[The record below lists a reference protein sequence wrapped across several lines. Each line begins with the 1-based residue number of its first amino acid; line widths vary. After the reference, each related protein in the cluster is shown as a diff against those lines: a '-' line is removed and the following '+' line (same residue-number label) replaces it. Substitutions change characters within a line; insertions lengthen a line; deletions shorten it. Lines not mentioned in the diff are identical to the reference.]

1 MASEILYSW
10 GPGESRLALVRD
22 GRLVDLA
29 VVRPELLAGA
39 VLLGRVVDLAPK
51 MGAVFVDIG
60 QEKPGFLQGVKGLTQ
75 GQAVLVQVKA
85 DAQGLKGA
93 TLTTEVVLSGRFMSF
108 TPMRPGLSVPRKLS
122 DDRRGLL
129 QERLAC
135 MMGDDEGIV
144 ARLHAVNADEPALEA
159 DLLALRGQWEQ
170 VCQSQG
176 SARAPAVLWRPDP
189 LDRMLSDHP
198 GVSRVLVDD
207 DLAFAQAQAR
217 LGGLVERHRDGSVFS
232 LYDVE
237 DAFAACLAP
246 VVALPCGGRVT
257 FQGTAALTAIDVDS
271 GPAAPIEAN
280 QQAVSVIA
288 RQLRLRNI
296 AGQIIVD
303 FVSAGGK
310 GGLIKLIAALKQSI
324 SSDPTAT
331 HVIGATAL
339 GLVEMTRERRG
350 PSLADLMVE
359 NTIVP
364 SAEATALRAL
374 RLLLSE
380 ALHRPGRALTL
391 DLAADVAAALYA
403 RPAALAEIESRL
415 GRKPTIRAAAGIG
428 RDDVIVSEG

>member
-29 VVRPELLAGA
+29 VIRPNLLAGA
-39 VLLGRVVDLAPK
+39 VVLGRVVELAPK
-51 MGAVFVDIG
+51 MGAIFVDIG
-60 QEKPGFLQGVKGLTQ
+60 QDKPGFLQGVKLNQ
-75 GQAVLVQVKA
+75 GASVLVQVKA

-93 TLTTEVVLSGRFMSF
+93 VLTTEVVLSGRFIAY

-122 DDRRGLL
+122 DDRRAIL

-135 MMGDDEGIV
+135 MMLDDEGIV
-144 ARLHAVNADEPALEA
+144 ARLHAVNADEAALEA
-159 DLLALRGQWEQ
+159 DLTALRGQWQ
-170 VCQSQG
+170 QMQQG
-176 SARAPAVLWRPDP
+176 QRDARAPAVLWRPDP

-217 LGGLVERHRDGSVFS
+217 FGGLVERHRGGSVFD
-232 LYDVE
+232 LYDTE
-237 DAFAACLAP
+237 DAVAACLAP
-246 VVALPCGGRVT
+246 VVPLPCGGRVT

-271 GPAAPIEAN
+271 GPAQPIEAN

-310 GGLIKLIAALKQSI
+310 GALIKLITALKQSI

-350 PSLADLMVE
+350 PSLSDLMVE
-359 NTIVP
+359 NVALL
-364 SAEATALRAL
+364 SAQAAALRAL
-374 RLLLSE
+374 RLVLAE
-380 ALHRPGRALTL
+380 AVHHPGRALVLTV
-391 DLAADVAAALYA
+391 AADVAAILHGQT
-403 RPAALAEIESRL
+403 AALAEIEARL
-415 GRKPTIRAAAGIG
+415 GRKPLIRAEEGRA
-428 RDDVIVSEG
+428 RDDIAVTEA

>member
-29 VVRPELLAGA
+29 VIRPSLLAGA
-39 VLLGRVVDLAPK
+39 VVLGRVVELAPK
-51 MGAVFVDIG
+51 MGAIFVDIG
-60 QEKPGFLQGVKGLTQ
+60 QDKPGFLQGVKLNQ
-75 GQAVLVQVKA
+75 GASVLVQVKA

-93 TLTTEVVLSGRFMSF
+93 VLTTEVVLSGRFIAY

-122 DDRRGLL
+122 DDRRAML

-135 MMGDDEGIV
+135 MMHDDEGIL

-159 DLLALRGQWEQ
+159 DLTALRGQWQ
-170 VCQSQG
+170 QMQQG
-176 SARAPAVLWRPDP
+176 QRDARAPAVLWRPDP

-217 LGGLVERHRDGSVFS
+217 FGALVERHRGGPVFD
-232 LYDVE
+232 LYDTE
-237 DAFAACLAP
+237 DAVAACLAP
-246 VVALPCGGRVT
+246 VVPLPCGGRVT

-271 GPAAPIEAN
+271 GPAQPIEAN

-310 GGLIKLIAALKQSI
+310 GALIKLIAALKQSI

-350 PSLADLMVE
+350 PSLSDLMVE
-359 NTIVP
+359 NVALLSP
-364 SAEATALRAL
+364 QAAALRAL
-374 RLLLSE
+374 RLVLAE
-380 ALHRPGRALTL
+380 AVHHPGRALTL
-391 DLAADVAAALYA
+391 TVAPDVATILHGQTGALV
-403 RPAALAEIESRL
+403 EIEARL
-415 GRKPTIRAAAGIG
+415 GRKPLIRAEDGRA
-428 RDDVIVSEG
+428 RDDIAVTEA

>member
-29 VVRPELLAGA
+29 VIRPSLLAGA
-39 VLLGRVVDLAPK
+39 VVLGRVVELAPK

-60 QEKPGFLQGVKGLTQ
+60 QDKPGFLQGVKLNQ
-75 GQAVLVQVKA
+75 GASVLVQVKA

-93 TLTTEVVLSGRFMSF
+93 VLTTEVVLSGRFIAY

-122 DDRRGLL
+122 DDRRAIL

-135 MMGDDEGIV
+135 MMHDDEGIV

-159 DLLALRGQWEQ
+159 DLTALRGQWQ
-170 VCQSQG
+170 QMQQG
-176 SARAPAVLWRPDP
+176 QREARAPAVLWRPDP

-217 LGGLVERHRDGSVFS
+217 FGGLVERHRGGPVFD
-232 LYDVE
+232 LYDTE
-237 DAFAACLAP
+237 DAVAACLAP
-246 VVALPCGGRVT
+246 VVPLPCGGRVT

-271 GPAAPIEAN
+271 GPAQPIEAN

-310 GGLIKLIAALKQSI
+310 GALIKLIAALKQSI

-350 PSLADLMVE
+350 PSLSDLMVE
-359 NTIVP
+359 NVALLSP
-364 SAEATALRAL
+364 QAAALRAL
-374 RLLLSE
+374 RLVLAE
-380 ALHRPGRALTL
+380 AVHHPGRALVLTV
-391 DLAADVAAALYA
+391 APDVAAILHGQTG
-403 RPAALAEIESRL
+403 ALAEIEARL
-415 GRKPTIRAAAGIG
+415 GRKPLIRAEEGRA
-428 RDDVIVSEG
+428 RDDIAVTEA